1 VPDRLL
7 TIAFIT
13 GLVVGTA
20 AILWREG
27 REPQP
32 RREPAAT
39 HRTSGLI
46 GSIRPAPGSVD
57 RP

>member
-1 VPDRLL
+1 VQDRLL
-7 TIAFIT
+7 TIAFVS

-20 AILWREG
+20 SILWREG

-32 RREPAAT
+32 RRQPTAT
-39 HRTSGLI
+39 HGTSGLI
-46 GSIRPAPGSVD
+46 GSIRPAPGRVG